1 MEIYHNKTIKETAE
15 ALETDIKTG
24 LTTEEAKRRLGAYGK
39 NELVHKKKKNIF
51 IKFLEQFN
59 DFMII
64 ILLAAAAI
72 SFVTSIMQGSADIT
86 EPVIIL
92 AIVVL
97 NALLGVIQEKRAE
110 KSLEELKKLSSP
122 HACVLRSGNALNIN
136 AANVVPGDILIIS
149 AGDLVA
155 ADCRLISANNL
166 TIDESSL
173 TGESMSSEKEADI
186 VLDEFAPL
194 GDRKNIILASTSVT
208 GGKGTAIVTGTGM
221 NTEVGHIANMLLT
234 DETEQT
240 PLQKKLADTGKT
252 LGIAALFICLV
263 IFIVGLFQHLPPFDM
278 FMTAVSL
285 AVAAIPEGLPAIV
298 TIMLAIGVM
307 RMSKHN
313 AIVRNLPSVETLGSA
328 SVICSDKTGTL
339 TQNKMTV
346 TTVYTQDE
354 KMLYRL
360 CMMCCDNDEGH
371 KSPTESALIDAAKKQ
386 GFDKESLDKKYRRID
401 EIPFDS
407 TRKRMT
413 TMHRDIKGYKTIVKG
428 AVEFVLPLCKSMYNG
443 QKVVTLS
450 TQGRKKIISE
460 NSKMTAEGL
469 RVIAVCY
476 RDDYLKAPINEDNM
490 IFIGLVGI
498 EDPPR
503 PEAAD
508 AVARCKK
515 AGIRPVMITG
525 DHAGTAL
532 SIARRIGI
540 ANGTG
545 EVMTGETLEK
555 ISDNELARTINRYS
569 VFARVTP
576 SHKMKI
582 VKALKANGE
591 IVAMTGDGVN
601 DAPALSAAD
610 IGCSMGITGT
620 DVAKSA
626 SDMVLTDDNF
636 ATIVYAVREGR
647 SIFANIKKAVQFL
660 LSSNI
665 GEILTV
671 FSGIMFGWSSPLTAI
686 QLLWVNLVTDS
697 LPAIALGLDT
707 PEKDIMEKKPRS
719 PKKGLFADGL
729 WAAIIFEGLMIGAL
743 ALLAFSI
750 GVNVLGNLTTG
761 RTMAFAVLSISQ
773 LVHAFN
779 MRSEHSVFRAGL
791 FKNPYLVLS
800 LIAGL
805 MLEVSVISIP
815 KLAVIFGVVPLG
827 FIGWG
832 IVAVLSVMPLV
843 IVELQKKVTGLIH
856 IDRHQSK

>member
-1 MEIYHNKTIKETAE
+1 MENYHNKTVKETMS
-15 ALETDIKTG
+15 LLDTDTKTG
-24 LTTEEAKRRLGAYGK
+24 LTIDEARRRGKVYGK
-39 NELVHKKKKNIF
+39 NELKQKKKKNIF

-64 ILLAAAAI
+64 ILLAAAAV
-72 SFVTSIMQGSADIT
+72 SFITSIMQGDADIT

-92 AIVVL
+92 AIVIL

-110 KSLEELKKLSSP
+110 KSLEALKKLSSP
-122 HACVLRSGNALNIN
+122 HACVMRSGNIINVN

-155 ADCRLISANNL
+155 ADCRLITSNNL

-173 TGESMSSEKEADI
+173 TGESMAVEKEADVI
-186 VLDEFAPL
+186 LDEFAPL
-194 GDRKNIILASTSVT
+194 GDRKNIILASTSVI
-208 GGKGTAIVTGTGM
+208 GGKGAAIVTGTGM

-234 DETEQT
+234 DEDEQT

-252 LGIAALFICLV
+252 LGIAALGICLV
-263 IFIVGLFQHLPPFDM
+263 IFIIGLFRHLPPFDM

-313 AIVRNLPSVETLGSA
+313 AIIRNLPSVETLGSA

-346 TTVYTQDE
+346 TGVYTQDE

-371 KSPTESALIDAAKKQ
+371 ISPTENALMTAAKKQ
-386 GFDKESLDKKYRRID
+386 GFDKDILDKKYRRIE

-428 AVEFVLPLCKSMYNG
+428 AVEFVLPLCRNVYNG
-443 QKVVTLS
+443 QKAVSLS
-450 TQGRKKIISE
+450 AHGRNKILSE
-460 NSKMTAEGL
+460 NAKMTSGGL

-476 RDDYLKAPINEDNM
+476 RDDYLKSPINENNM
-490 IFIGLVGI
+490 TFLGLIGI

-503 PEAAD
+503 KEAAIS
-508 AVARCKK
+508 VEKCKK

-532 SIARRIGI
+532 SIAKRIGI
-540 ANGTG
+540 ASDKS
-545 EVMTGETLEK
+545 EVMTGEALEK
-555 ISDNELARTINRYS
+555 ISDAELEKTINRYS

-582 VKALKANGE
+582 VKALKSNGE

-610 IGCSMGITGT
+610 IGCSMGMSGT

-636 ATIVYAVREGR
+636 ATIVYAVHEGR

-671 FSGIMFGWSSPLTAI
+671 FTGIIFSRSSPLTAI

-707 PEKDIMEKKPRS
+707 PEKDIMQKPPRS
-719 PKKGLFADGL
+719 PEKGLFADGL
-729 WAAIIFEGLMIGAL
+729 WAAIVLEGLMIGAL

-750 GVNVLGNLTTG
+750 GTNVFGNLTTG

-779 MRSEHSVFRAGL
+779 MRSEHSVIKAGL

-800 LIAGL
+800 LAAGL
-805 MLEVSVISIP
+805 FLEVSVISVP
-815 KLAVIFGVVPLG
+815 KLAVIFGVTPLG
-827 FIGWG
+827 FFTWL
-832 IVAVLSVMPLV
+832 IVAVLSVMPLI
-843 IVELQKKVTGLIH
+843 IVELQKFVTSLF
-856 IDRHQSK
+856 DKKN